1 MMVEGPSSKSLNVLA
16 PNTTTSFYTITTTTT
31 TTTFYNTHFLDYTI
45 KKCFMHLISVT
56 MHIFMLSITPEKT
69 QRRVH
74 QERVKPALL
83 SKSNRLD
90 HALSGVLQGQVSS
103 FMNISQLLASVL
115 NSLCY
120 NLRFELHTS

>member
-16 PNTTTSFYTITTTTT
+16 PNTTTSSYTITTTTT
-31 TTTFYNTHFLDYTI
+31 TTTTTCYKNTHFLDYTI

-56 MHIFMLSITPEKT
+56 MCIFMLSITPEKT

-83 SKSNRLD
+83 SKATGWIMHFLVFYKAR
-90 HALSGVLQGQVSS
+90 
-103 FMNISQLLASVL
+103 
-115 NSLCY
+115 
-120 NLRFELHTS
+120 